1 MTLFCCHYNPN
12 CWTSFTR
19 LKAELQ
25 INKLSIY
32 KVNILG
38 KINLHWE
45 IYWSTQIVILY
56 LSYFIYN
63 VFIILGN
70 HKNLYFNLE

>member
-1 MTLFCCHYNPN
+1 MTLFCCHYKPN
-12 CWTSFTR
+12 CWTNFTR

-25 INKLSIY
+25 INKLLIY

-45 IYWSTQIVILY
+45 IYWSIQIVILY